1 MIKKNNDLILNNNN
15 ILFNSFILNDYISYD
30 NKGVFMFNDEGF
42 YLIKFNIYTENKS
55 INKNIFSLNYS
66 INNIPYKLSTILK
79 LNDEIGIRTGLNL
92 SLPSNFSKKFYKG
105 DTLCIKNISNTNIK
119 LSSKYE
125 PNSIILINKI

>member
-15 ILFNSFILNDYISYD
+15 ILFNSFILNNYVSYD
-30 NKGVFMFNDEGF
+30 NKGVFMFNHEGF

-55 INKNIFSLNYS
+55 ISKNIFSLNYS
-66 INNIPYKLSTILK
+66 INNIPYKLSSILK
-79 LNDEIGIRTGLNL
+79 LNDEIGIKTGLNL

>member
-15 ILFNSFILNDYISYD
+15 ILFNSFILNDYVSYD
-30 NKGVFMFNDEGF
+30 NKGVFMFNHEGF

-66 INNIPYKLSTILK
+66 INNTPYKLSTILK

-92 SLPSNFSKKFYKG
+92 SLPFNFSKKFYKG
-105 DTLCIKNISNTNIK
+105 DTLFIKNISNTNIK